1 MKLSTIKHLGLRD
14 IWARE
19 AGDFTPWLAENIQ
32 QLGQAL
38 GMDLE
43 LQAKEADV
51 GDFSLDLLAK
61 DTSGRTVVIEN
72 QLAQTDHDHLGK
84 LLTYAAGFDAAAV
97 IWVAESIRE
106 EHRQALDWLNQRTNA
121 TTDFFGVVVEVLQI
135 DNSNPAVNF
144 KLVVFPNEWQKPKRT
159 QAASIVSPRG
169 EAYRQYYQPLIDELR
184 EKHKFTGAR
193 IAQPQSWQSFS
204 SGVAYATFGAP
215 FRSNNR
221 ASVEVYIDYG
231 EVESNKA
238 LFDWL
243 YKRKDAIEK
252 ELGFPVQWDRLDD
265 KQASRISVDRT
276 GNIQDGANE
285 LDEIR
290 KWQIEKLLTFKKV
303 FGPLLK
309 EGVKE
314 ITTRPPP

>member
-1 MKLSTIKHLGLRD
+1 MQLSKIKRLGLRD
-14 IWARE
+14 VWAKE

-43 LQAKEADV
+43 LHSKEADV

-61 DTSGRTVVIEN
+61 DNTGRMIVIEN

-84 LLTYAAGFDAAAV
+84 LLTYAAGFDAAAI

-106 EHRQALDWLNQRTNA
+106 EHRQALDWLNQRTDKN
-121 TTDFFGVVVEVLQI
+121 TDFFGVVVEVLQI

-144 KLVVFPNEWQKPKRT
+144 KLVVFPNEWQKPKRN

-169 EAYRQYYQPLIDELR
+169 ETYRQYFQALIDDLR

-193 IAQPQSWQSFS
+193 IAHPSSWYSFS
-204 SGVAYATFGAP
+204 SGVSYASFGAV

-221 ASVEVYIDYG
+221 VSVEVYIDYG
-231 EVESNKA
+231 DFDSNKA
-238 LFDWL
+238 LYDWL
-243 YKRKDAIEK
+243 YKRKEVIEK
-252 ELGFPVQWDRLDD
+252 QLGFSVQWDRLDE
-265 KQASRISVDRT
+265 KQACRISIDRS
-276 GNIQDGANE
+276 GNIENSPAE

-290 KWQIEKLLTFKKV
+290 KWQIEKLMTFKRV

-314 ITTRPPP
+314 ISA